1 MLSYNL
7 LVLVSLSCVYAHHT
21 QTTVH
26 CTCPHSAGNEMMLVV
41 LSLVGKFAISAAFLV
56 VYVYSAELFPTEV
69 R

>member
-1 MLSYNL
+1 
-7 LVLVSLSCVYAHHT
+7 
-21 QTTVH
+21 
-26 CTCPHSAGNEMMLVV
+26 MMLVV